1 MFGAGD
7 TKLGKT
13 ARQPGKG
20 AEIRTKLYKG
30 FDGLETLVE
39 GLKREWKSTARRRY
53 NAKWNKWEYFD
64 GYITGLDGRPI
75 KVPYEHQLLVYL
87 LQSDEA
93 IFMSAA
99 YNRCNMMLEREGYI
113 YGVDFGFVVWYHDE
127 YTVEC
132 RPEIADRV
140 KQISEE
146 SIVWAGKFFNIMC
159 PHVGDGKIG
168 NSWYEIH

>member
-13 ARQPGKG
+13 ARQPGNG
-20 AEIRTKLYKG
+20 AEIRAKLYKG

-39 GLKREWKSTARRRY
+39 GLKREWKATARRRY
-53 NAKWNKWEYFD
+53 NAQWNKWEYFD

-93 IFMSAA
+93 IMMQAA
-99 YNRCNMMLEREGYI
+99 YCKANMDLEKKYVPGE
-113 YGVDFGFVVWYHDE
+113 DFGFVCWMHDE
-127 YTVEC
+127 FTIEC
-132 RPEIADRV
+132 KPEIADEV
-140 KQISEE
+140 KRIAEE
-146 SIVWAGKFFNIMC
+146 SIVWAGEFFKILC
-159 PHVGDGKIG
+159 PHIGDGKIG
-168 NSWYEIH
+168 TDWYSIH